1 MYHVFE
7 FSFFLIE
14 TVNEFR
20 SNIFDDRKNKKKSCT
35 SAKKKLNLYADVFN
49 NNNICADSII
59 INIIINKAE
68 CKFFFWQKKTKKR
81 QIHDYCYL
89 FSFFCH
95 CFFSSNIVISTIH
108 CVLWGRIPRPNL
120 IDHIWFMKHLLE
132 VININEKKKSYDR
145 TQHFFFLHLLYCCTQ
160 IFKVIYTY
168 EMLMVRIYIISS
180 TNNINT
186 RLDI

>member
-1 MYHVFE
+1 MQIL
-7 FSFFLIE
+7 FSLFFLTKE
-14 TVNEFR
+14 
-20 SNIFDDRKNKKKSCT
+20 NKKRRIP
-35 SAKKKLNLYADVFN
+35 D
-49 NNNICADSII
+49 D
-59 INIIINKAE
+59 
-68 CKFFFWQKKTKKR
+68 
-81 QIHDYCYL
+81 CYL

-108 CVLWGRIPRPNL
+108 YVLWGRIPRPNL
-120 IDHIWFMKHLLE
+120 IEHIWFMKHLLE

-145 TQHFFFLHLLYCCTQ
+145 TQHITFSFFFLAPFIVLYANFQ
-160 IFKVIYTY
+160 GYIYTY